1 MNDMVAN
8 GPPLEVRGLS
18 KRYGPVRA
26 LQDVSFRLGHGEV
39 VGLVGDNGA
48 GKSTLVSLISGKTTP
63 DTGEILVD
71 GVPRRFLRPT
81 DARDVG
87 IETVFQT
94 LSLIP
99 TLDIAENVYLNRERI
114 STTAPWRWLHRMD
127 RRRMR
132 REVAEGF
139 ERMGL
144 RLPALST
151 KAAAL
156 SGGQRQAVAIARAV
170 LWGSHVVVLDE
181 PTAALGVHQTE
192 IVLSFVERLKTLG
205 VSVVL
210 ITHNMEHV
218 MRLCDRV
225 VVLRLG
231 TKIADRQI
239 TSVDKLTLV
248 AMMTGAYT
256 EDPQPT
262 GAASP

>member
-1 MNDMVAN
+1 MSEARSEA
-8 GPPLEVRGLS
+8 PLEVRSVS

-26 LQDVSFRLGHGEV
+26 LQDVSFRLGQGEV
-39 VGLVGDNGA
+39 VGLIGDNGA
-48 GKSTLVSLISGKTTP
+48 GKSTLVSMISGKTAP
-63 DTGEILVD
+63 DTGTILVD
-71 GVPRRFLRPT
+71 GVERRFSRPT
-81 DARDVG
+81 DARAAG

-114 STTAPWRWLHRMD
+114 STAPPWRWMRRMD

-132 REVAEGF
+132 REVEEGF

-218 MRLCDRV
+218 VRLCDRV

-231 TKIADRQI
+231 AKVADRPSG
-239 TSVDKLTLV
+239 SVDKLTLV
-248 AMMTGAYT
+248 AMMTGAYA
-256 EDPQPT
+256 EEP
-262 GAASP
+262 GAAAGAHG